1 MSLYAT
7 LSVLEP
13 SWNPSRQ
20 IDLQT
25 SSLFPIDFWI
35 SFMTS
40 CVIKKDFFLHKF
52 RVGKG
57 LQISL
62 SKWMTFL
69 GTAVLFQFR
78 IIDHKNKLGVLI
90 CSEHFAV
97 EGPSIHHCFAKP
109 FDEFKCIRYFG
120 EKNAKYKLSICK
132 LSQTFLG
139 FWYQWYL
146 V

>member
-1 MSLYAT
+1 
-7 LSVLEP
+7 
-13 SWNPSRQ
+13 
-20 IDLQT
+20 
-25 SSLFPIDFWI
+25 
-35 SFMTS
+35 
-40 CVIKKDFFLHKF
+40 
-52 RVGKG
+52 
-57 LQISL
+57 
-62 SKWMTFL
+62 MTFL

-90 CSEHFAV
+90 CLEHFAV

-146 V
+146 VYRGPKFFVLKHRATDVADAGTDVFNREKIKGLGRYFDRS